1 MKDPTIVTWHNGKD
15 KKGTIQWAG
24 HPPTPPPTPAP
35 PVPAGG
41 NCSAPMYTNCG
52 WKGESFVCLF
62 DRTRMTKYFI
72 ILINFL
78 IIIYRQVTT
87 LGIFKQASIIGRHAA
102 LFVTRRTSV

>member
-1 MKDPTIVTWHNGKD
+1 MLKFGDMKDPTIVTWHNGKD

-62 DRTRMTKYFI
+62 DRMTKYFI

-78 IIIYRQVTT
+78 II
-87 LGIFKQASIIGRHAA
+87 
-102 LFVTRRTSV
+102 